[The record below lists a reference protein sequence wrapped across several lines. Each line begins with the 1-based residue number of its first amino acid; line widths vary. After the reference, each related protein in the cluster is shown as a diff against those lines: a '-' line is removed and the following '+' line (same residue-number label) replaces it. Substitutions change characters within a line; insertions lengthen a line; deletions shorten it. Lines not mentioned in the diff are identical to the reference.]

1 MPCLW
6 ADSKTLFS
14 TSDENDIIGSQTEY
28 KMFCQAQ
35 ITTKHKK
42 KFFCFFQV
50 IASEIWLIGVQRFHT
65 IQCIA
70 LTNYSVTE

>member
-28 KMFCQAQ
+28 KMFCQVQ
-35 ITTKHKK
+35 MTTKHKK
-42 KFFCFFQV
+42 KIILFFSSYCSRDLV
-50 IASEIWLIGVQRFHT
+50 DWSATLSHDPMYRINKL
-65 IQCIA
+65 
-70 LTNYSVTE
+70 

>member
-35 ITTKHKK
+35 MTTKHKK
-42 KFFCFFQV
+42 KINFVLFKLLLPR
-50 IASEIWLIGVQRFHT
+50 SG
-65 IQCIA
+65 
-70 LTNYSVTE
+70 